1 MLRRKK
7 IVLGVTGGI
16 AAYKTVTL
24 ARRLT
29 ETGADVTVI
38 MTEAAT
44 KFVGPLTFAAVT
56 GHPVI
61 TSLFETGT
69 ADPIGHIAVTE
80 TAELIVVAPATAD
93 FIAKTA
99 CGLADDALSAIV
111 LAAGC
116 PVLMAPAMNTRM
128 LKNPATQANLRTIRE
143 RGIRTI
149 GPAEGALAEGW
160 GLGRMAD
167 ESEIINVVL
176 ALVKERQTLKGKR
189 VIVTA
194 GGTQE
199 AIDPVRYLGNRSTGK
214 MGYALAEAAA
224 ARGARVIL
232 ISAPTE
238 LARPADVEFI
248 PVVSAEEMRKA
259 VLNRYPKADIVIMT
273 AAVADLKADASAA
286 GKIKKENLKSVKL
299 EPTPDILSELGKK
312 KKKGQFL
319 VGFSAESSD
328 LIKNAQAKLEK
339 KKLDLIIANDISRPD
354 IGFGSDYN
362 QVTIVAADGRIKDT
376 PRVKKSELAALIL
389 DEFPAGS

>member
-1 MLRRKK
+1 MLKRKK

-29 ETGADVTVI
+29 ETGADVKVI
-38 MTEAAT
+38 MTEAAA

-56 GHPVI
+56 GHPVV
-61 TSLFETGT
+61 TSLFEAGT
-69 ADPIGHIAVTE
+69 ADPIGHITMTE
-80 TAELIVVAPATAD
+80 TADIIVVAPATAD

-176 ALVKERQTLKGKR
+176 ALVKKRQTLKGKR

-224 ARGARVIL
+224 ARGARVSL

-238 LARPADVEFI
+238 LARPVDVEFI
-248 PVVSAEEMRKA
+248 SVVSAEEMRKA
-259 VLNRYPKADIVIMT
+259 VLKRYPKADIVIMT
-273 AAVADLKADASAA
+273 AAVADLKAGVSAA

-299 EPTPDILSELGKK
+299 ERTPDILSELGKK

-328 LIKNAQAKLEK
+328 LIKNAQAKLER

-362 QVTIVAADGRIKDT
+362 QVTIIAADGRIKDT
-376 PRVKKSELAALIL
+376 PRVKKSDLAALIL
-389 DEFPAGS
+389 DEFPPGS